1 MELFP
6 VGFDNYVA
14 ASRLVAIA
22 NPASLPVKRMVRQAQ
37 EKGMV
42 VDLTSGRK
50 VKAVLVMD
58 TGHLVLATRQPDTIA
73 GRANALAERPPAG
86 PQEDNP

>member
-1 MELFP
+1 VELFP
-6 VGFDNYVA
+6 VGFDNYVSV
-14 ASRLVAIA
+14 SRLVAIA
-22 NPASLPVKRMVRQAQ
+22 NPSSLPVKRMVRQAQ

-58 TGHLVLATRQPDTIA
+58 TGHLILATRHPDTIA
-73 GRANALAERPPAG
+73 GRANALVEKPLTG